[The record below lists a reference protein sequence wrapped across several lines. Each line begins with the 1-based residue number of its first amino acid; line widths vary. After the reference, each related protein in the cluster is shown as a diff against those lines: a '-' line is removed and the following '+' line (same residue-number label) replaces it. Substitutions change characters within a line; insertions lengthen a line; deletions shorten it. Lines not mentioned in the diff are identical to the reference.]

1 MKNDMN
7 LETKLDSRVWEAVRN
22 SFEENN
28 FTGAILDA
36 IYFLSELIREKT
48 GLEADGTALIGQAF
62 GGKSPKIKINR
73 LQSESDWNIQNGTEQ
88 ILRGIYMAIRN
99 PRSHEKY
106 TDSEEDARAIIFFL
120 NYLVKIVDKSKTPF
134 SKNVFLQRVL
144 DPDFVKKDRYAEL
157 LVSEI
162 PKKKRLVIAF
172 EVYRNKQK
180 GDGQKLRYFFQAL
193 FKLLEEEEKQ
203 QLYDVI
209 SEELKT
215 TNDTDIMRTV
225 IQAFPSEWKRIH
237 EVARLRVEN
246 KLIDSIKDGTYS
258 ISEDKCFDGSFGTWA
273 SNIYGQFT
281 LKYEVLS
288 VVVNHLESTNQLKQ
302 DYALHYHFPYLDV
315 LVNKPSA
322 RFIQVVNKAI
332 EDGDKRFYDAVE
344 DSFTL
349 SSDVWTKPF
358 EKSIKEFKEV
368 KPPFSPPISDEEI
381 PF

>member
-1 MKNDMN
+1 MN

-48 GLEADGTALIGQAF
+48 GLEADGIALIGQAF
-62 GGKSPKIKINR
+62 GGKSPKIKVNR

-88 ILRGIYMAIRN
+88 ILRGIYQAIRN

-144 DPDFVKKDRYAEL
+144 DPDFVKKARYAEL

-180 GDGQKLRYFFQAL
+180 GDGQKLGYFFQAL
-193 FKLLEEEEKQ
+193 FKLLEDEEKQ

-215 TNDTDIMRTV
+215 TNDTDIMLTV
-225 IQAFPSEWKRIH
+225 IQAFPSEWKKIH
-237 EVARLRVEN
+237 EVARIRVES

-258 ISEDKCFDGSFGTWA
+258 ISEDRCYDGSFGTWA
-273 SNIYGQFT
+273 SNIFSQFT
-281 LKYEVLS
+281 LKSEVLS
-288 VVVNHLESTNQLKQ
+288 AIVHNLRSTDRLKQ
-302 DYALHYHFPYLDV
+302 DYVFRHFFQYLDV
-315 LVNKPSA
+315 LFDKPSPG
-322 RFIQVVNKAI
+322 FIYVVKKAI

-344 DSFTL
+344 NNFML
-349 SSDVWTKPF
+349 SDDVWTKPF

-368 KPPFSPPISDEEI
+368 EPPFSPPISDEEI